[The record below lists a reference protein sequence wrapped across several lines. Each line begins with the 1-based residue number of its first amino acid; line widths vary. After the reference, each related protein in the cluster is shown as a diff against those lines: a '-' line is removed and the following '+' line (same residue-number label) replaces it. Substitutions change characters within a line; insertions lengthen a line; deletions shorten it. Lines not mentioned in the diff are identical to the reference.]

1 MKPTPDDEARERA
14 LTDLD
19 STLLVEASAGTGKTS
34 LLAGRVAMLLA
45 AGRRPSTIAAITFTE
60 RAAAELRERVEKFAR
75 LLVDRKVPK
84 DLELAF
90 QRRPLSDEQVRSLG
104 DARSRLGELTASTIH
119 SFCLNILQSYAVEA
133 RIDPG
138 AVVMDGEQTE
148 LAFAS
153 IFDSWLSQRLG
164 PTARANDPIV
174 VMAAHDP
181 VQAVKT
187 LKALAKFRR
196 SRPEA
201 RPLPPPRYADAIFDF
216 IGAVEEY
223 RRWINRVA
231 APNQALSDVEAIEEL
246 ANALAPA
253 TSGNLD
259 FGQLWPLVHP
269 KGAALRSGDKR
280 ELKRYNARLKLWSS
294 AAGKS
299 EGRLL
304 SSAGQDHYDRCAK
317 SFSYALGAI
326 ADALL
331 ARFFGE
337 TDELVAAFEQFKR
350 NAAVLDFDD
359 ILIRTRHLLRTDER
373 VRAEVAQ
380 RYEHILVD
388 EYQDT
393 DPLQSEI
400 LFLIAG
406 DLGPSE
412 SWDSRKIR
420 AGALFMVGD
429 PKQAIYRFRGADLKS
444 YLRARTAIRAQA
456 PSNVIQVASNFRS
469 GKSILAHVDR
479 IFAERLTRQ
488 LGDYVALTST
498 VTEEP
503 GRLQNITRLR
513 YHVSEG
519 ARVGQIRDFEAK
531 AIADLCASLVGTV
544 RVRRSDGTIALA
556 EPGDIALLAPR
567 RTELWRYERAL
578 EDKGLPVAS
587 QAGKN
592 LYLRQETQDIVALVR
607 ALADSRDTLALG
619 AVLRGPLVGLT
630 ERELLDITYALRE
643 QDEEAVLDLHTD
655 LSRVSHPLAH
665 DVMQSLQELWR
676 KRRSTTPYALLS
688 EAVERL
694 RVVPSVLSRTPDQ
707 RARALGNINSLLER
721 SREYHVRGLKQFA
734 IDLGSEWDS
743 ALPTDEAEPDHQRS
757 SIEIVTVHKAKG
769 LEWPIVIPINF
780 VTMPG
785 RDEDFFFRSTDNSVH
800 WTLGDVFSSTL
811 DEAIAA
817 HEADE
822 AEEHERLLYVAC
834 TRALDLLV
842 LPAPSWAPEGGWMKF
857 FDFGQ
862 SSLKDVNQPTRQGL
876 RETPAAPQNDQSAPV
891 FAEERER
898 IERLNLRIEWRRPSL
913 KDIDRE
919 LLDRATFDVVSDEL
933 NIKPD
938 VVGGGALRG
947 IILHKLMEELLT
959 GIAKPDQADLRSRA
973 AALMSQVVVE
983 GAAGPDPSEMA
994 DTALRTF
1001 THDELKPYI
1010 EKLVPEIPLY
1020 GARSEMVLTAARA
1033 DAIAFEAGVPT
1044 AVFDWKSDVSP
1055 TAENHTAYVSQLLEY
1070 LALTG
1075 VKTGAVVYMT
1085 SGEVRWVH
1093 DSRRSSQ
1100 VPSRA
1105 RGSRSTPPKSS
1116 WTGPGGP
1123 IPRR

>member
-1 MKPTPDDEARERA
+1 MKSTPDDEARERA

-60 RAAAELRERVEKFAR
+60 RAAAELRERVDKFAR

-90 QRRPLSDEQVRSLG
+90 RRLPLSDEQVRTLG
-104 DARSRLGELTASTIH
+104 DARTHLGELTASTIH
-119 SFCLNILQSYAVEA
+119 SFCLSILQSYAVEA

-138 AVVMDGEQTE
+138 AVVMDGDQAD

-164 PTARANDPIV
+164 PTARPNDPIV

-181 VQAVKT
+181 VQSVKT

-201 RPLPPPRYADAIFDF
+201 RPLPPPRYADAIHDF
-216 IGAVEEY
+216 IEAVGEY
-223 RRWINRVA
+223 RRWINRVP
-231 APNQALSDVEAIEEL
+231 APNQAVSDVEAIEEL

-253 TSGNLD
+253 TSVDLD

-269 KGAALRSGDKR
+269 EGAALRPRKR
-280 ELKRYNARLKLWSS
+280 ELKRYNGRLKLWSS
-294 AAGKS
+294 AAGKI

-304 SSAGQDHYDRCAK
+304 SAAGQDHYDRCAK
-317 SFSYALGAI
+317 LFSYALGAI

-331 ARFFGE
+331 ASFFGE

-359 ILIRTRHLLRTDER
+359 ILIRTRHLLRTDAR

-380 RYEHILVD
+380 RYKHILID

-393 DPLQSEI
+393 DPLQSEV
-400 LFLIAG
+400 LFLISG
-406 DLGPSE
+406 DPGPSE
-412 SWDSRKIR
+412 SWDSRRIR
-420 AGALFMVGD
+420 PGALFMVGD

-444 YLRARTAIRAQA
+444 YLRARSAIRSQA
-456 PSNVIQVASNFRS
+456 PSNVIQVAANFRS

-479 IFAERLTRQ
+479 IFAERLTIQ

-498 VTEEP
+498 VLEDP
-503 GRLQNITRLR
+503 GRLQSIARLSF
-513 YHVSEG
+513 HVSEDSY
-519 ARVGQIRDFEAK
+519 VSPIRDLEAK

-578 EDKGLPVAS
+578 EERGLPVAS

-592 LYLRQETQDIVALVR
+592 LYLRQETQDFVALVR

-630 ERELLDITYALRE
+630 EGELLDITHALRE
-643 QDEEAVLDLHTD
+643 QDEEAVLDLRTD
-655 LSRVSHPLAH
+655 LSRVNHPLARH
-665 DVMQSLQELWR
+665 VMESLQELWH
-676 KRRSTTPYALLS
+676 KRRATTPYALLS
-688 EAVERL
+688 EAIERL
-694 RVVPSVLSRTPDQ
+694 RVTPSVVGRAPDQ

-721 SREYHVRGLKQFA
+721 SRDYHVRGLKELA
-734 IDLGSEWDS
+734 IDLSAEWDS
-743 ALPTDEAEPDHQRS
+743 GLPTDEAEPDHQRS

-785 RDEDFFFRSTDNSVH
+785 RDEDFFFRSIDNSVH

-817 HEADE
+817 HEAEE
-822 AEEHERLLYVAC
+822 AEENERLLYVAC

-842 LPAPSWAPEGGWMKF
+842 LPAPSWAPKGGWMKF

-862 SSLKDVNQPTRQGL
+862 SYLKDMKQPSRPGAQQA
-876 RETPAAPQNDQSAPV
+876 RAVPQSDQSASV

-898 IERLNLRIEWRRPSL
+898 IERLNVRIEWRRPSRM
-913 KDIDRE
+913 DIDRE
-919 LLDRATFDVVSDEL
+919 LLDRADFDVVAEEL
-933 NIKPD
+933 DSGVKSN

-947 IILHKLMEELLT
+947 IVLHKLMEELLT
-959 GIAKPDQADLRSRA
+959 GIVKPDQADLRNRA

-983 GAAGPDPSEMA
+983 GAPGPEPSEMA

-1010 EKLVPEIPLY
+1010 AKLVPEIPLY

-1033 DAIAFEAGVPT
+1033 DAVAFEGGVPT

-1055 TAENHTAYVSQLLEY
+1055 TPDDHVAYVSQLLEY
-1070 LALTG
+1070 LELTG
-1075 VKTGAVVYMT
+1075 VAKGAVVYMT

-1093 DSRRSSQ
+1093 DDGRSDASE
-1100 VPSRA
+1100 
-1105 RGSRSTPPKSS
+1105 T
-1116 WTGPGGP
+1116 
-1123 IPRR
+1123 